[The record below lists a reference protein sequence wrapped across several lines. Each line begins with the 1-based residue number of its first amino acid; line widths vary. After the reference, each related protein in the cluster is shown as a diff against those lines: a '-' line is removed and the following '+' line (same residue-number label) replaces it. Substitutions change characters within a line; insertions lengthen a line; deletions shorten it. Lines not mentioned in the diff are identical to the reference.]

1 MINIHPSTALTI
13 AIREREGLLHAPIGG
28 FMSSTSDDQVSR
40 SIRHVSLIRGYLNI
54 FESGATGRSGGR
66 FQSVLVNSGVHNVT
80 QSR

>member
-1 MINIHPSTALTI
+1 
-13 AIREREGLLHAPIGG
+13 
-28 FMSSTSDDQVSR
+28 MSSTSDDQVSR

-66 FQSVLVNSGVHNVT
+66 FQSVLVDSGVYNVT